1 MARTYDKDFLVEVY
15 MSRFVKMPNIEIDM
29 LCKLEDNANKLF
41 DRVGKDEFRKY
52 ADVTPDRIREFQAV
66 SSI

>member
-1 MARTYDKDFLVEVY
+1 MKVYDKDFLVEVY

-52 ADVTPDRIREFQAV
+52 SDVTPARIREFQTQASV
-66 SSI
+66 